1 MYIKL
6 FKFKILVNKCIKIC
20 TDKIKY
26 EPKDDEC
33 TIEEIN
39 SVILPEM
46 MKLKKINKTTNLP
59 PVDERYINSYACAF
73 KLWGWNLKKP
83 STLFRILAK
92 INDAYKRL

>member
-33 TIEEIN
+33 TI
-39 SVILPEM
+39 
-46 MKLKKINKTTNLP
+46 
-59 PVDERYINSYACAF
+59 
-73 KLWGWNLKKP
+73 
-83 STLFRILAK
+83 
-92 INDAYKRL
+92 